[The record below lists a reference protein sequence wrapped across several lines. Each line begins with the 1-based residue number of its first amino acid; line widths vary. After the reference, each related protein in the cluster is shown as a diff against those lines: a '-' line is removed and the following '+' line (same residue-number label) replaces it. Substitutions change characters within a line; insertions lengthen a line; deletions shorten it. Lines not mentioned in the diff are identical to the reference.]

1 MNHAFA
7 RLLAAGI
14 SLFAASAATQA
25 AFAADAVQ
33 SFAEQSP
40 PPVPDYAKAESWAAG
55 PNGLGAAAA
64 LPAGAT
70 PLAKEAVVDVFY
82 VHPTTYRS
90 KDRWNQDIADKAAND
105 WTDASVIARQAGVFN
120 GCCRIFAPR
129 YRQGSTL
136 SFSSMEGDGGKAF
149 DLATT
154 DVERAFDYYLTHYNN
169 GRPFILA
176 SHSQGSFHLM
186 RLLESRI
193 DGTPLKG
200 RMVAAYII
208 GVNLSVGDFPKTY
221 KNLQI
226 CAKPAQTNCV
236 VAWNALLPTANLE
249 AILPLGQRRY
259 VQRHGDDAGKQLLCI
274 NPITFD
280 ADQPAA
286 PADKALG
293 AVPGAPGEGG
303 LQPLKAKS
311 VAARC
316 DRGELIVEPAAALD
330 LQPLPGGS
338 MHYHDYGL
346 FYADIRANVKLRVDT
361 FLKQK

>member
-1 MNHAFA
+1 MNQAFA

-14 SLFAASAATQA
+14 SLFAATVATRVVQA
-25 AFAADAVQ
+25 ADGVPPFAQ
-33 SFAEQSP
+33 QTP
-40 PPVPDYAKAESWAAG
+40 PPVPDYAKAEAWAAG
-55 PNGLGAAAA
+55 PGGLGAAAA

-70 PLAKEAVVDVFY
+70 PLAKDAVVDVFY

-136 SFSSMEGDGGKAF
+136 SFTSMDGDGGKAF
-149 DLATT
+149 DLATG

-226 CAKPAQTNCV
+226 CAKPAQTHCV
-236 VAWNALLPTANLE
+236 VAWNALLPTANLDV
-249 AILPLGQRRY
+249 ILPMAERRY

-286 PADKALG
+286 TADRALG

-316 DRGELIVEPAAALD
+316 DRGELIVEPAAALG